1 MAKFVV
7 TDPVIVLNAGTV
19 TTSAASVTIN
29 VETDDIETTA
39 FGGSGW
45 RTRVG
50 GLKQGTVDIEFHQDM
65 ASGAIDS
72 VVWPLLGGTAAMK
85 VRPGGTAPATAE
97 HVAAELQASFAARDS
112 SRPDPNVPT
121 PRQEANLVTRKEL
134 MDVLSKRRNRLRRD
148 GVLSGA
154 GTLPAALYEELRMWV
169 AGSLY
174 LADPMNLPRRL
185 EYRSVRVIAEKEW
198 KALDR
203 KSVV

>member
-29 VETDDIETTA
+29 VEVDDVETTA

-72 VVWPLLGGTAAMK
+72 VVWPLLGATAAI
-85 VRPGGTAPATAE
+85 GTSNPEYQFDVLVAQWNPIDSAVGDLATVSVSWPITGVVTRATA
-97 HVAAELQASFAARDS
+97 
-112 SRPDPNVPT
+112 
-121 PRQEANLVTRKEL
+121 
-134 MDVLSKRRNRLRRD
+134 
-148 GVLSGA
+148 
-154 GTLPAALYEELRMWV
+154 
-169 AGSLY
+169 
-174 LADPMNLPRRL
+174 
-185 EYRSVRVIAEKEW
+185 
-198 KALDR
+198 
-203 KSVV
+203 